1 MNIKLVIQGVD
12 DVSGIQNFTDPIEAE
27 AAYFRLCQHRTDG
40 PGAVKISS
48 KNPLVPDAYFR
59 LDQDWSIDRE
69 QYPERMGLWTDTA
82 EGYQIPTP
90 EQLRGIARA
99 LNLSGE
105 AIAHNLGITG
115 RLWRYWLAGETER
128 REIPWMAW
136 RCIRLWMEESARKNE
151 AI

>member
-1 MNIKLVIQGVD
+1 MSIKLVIQGVD

-59 LDQDWSIDRE
+59 LDQDWDGNRE

-90 EQLRGIARA
+90 EQLRGVSRA

-105 AIAHNLGITG
+105 VIARRLGTTG
-115 RLWRYWLAGETER
+115 RLWRYWLCDHDANRT
-128 REIPWMAW
+128 IPWTSW
-136 RCIRLWMEESARKNE
+136 RCLIGWLNE
-151 AI
+151 RNT